1 MLTPMCPCRI
11 HIFPPTE
18 ERAVELP
25 SADRFDLEQ
34 AIMQCWGVVDDLK
47 SFVAQDATPEDY
59 TAMARVYQKHFEY
72 LMAIFE
78 KMLEDR
84 KLG

>member
-1 MLTPMCPCRI
+1 M
-11 HIFPPTE
+11 
-18 ERAVELP
+18 ELH

-47 SFVAQDATPEDY
+47 SFVAQDAAPEDY
-59 TAMARVYQKHFEY
+59 TAVARVYQKHFEY